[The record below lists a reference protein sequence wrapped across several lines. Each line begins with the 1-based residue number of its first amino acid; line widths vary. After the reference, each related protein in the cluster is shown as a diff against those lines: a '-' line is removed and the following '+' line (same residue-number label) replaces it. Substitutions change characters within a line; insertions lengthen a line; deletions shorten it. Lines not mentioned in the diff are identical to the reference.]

1 MWSLRTWKQTPFQ
14 AAVSVEFSG
23 GCTSTTTWIGDQV
36 ERKCA
41 GGAVI
46 RAFLIMQKVL
56 GFVCNVLQ
64 KSAQAY
70 SILTE
75 YEYEITGG
83 RKGNTV
89 TVIVSFPQDAYH
101 HLAGFQYARLE
112 KLKEQK
118 SALRHVL
125 DGQVTFDTL
134 QQSGF
139 KHWDRIQGIIK
150 LKECLEQNRFV
161 FYYRTHENPYSRIK
175 ADFLFSLE
183 DMLFFT
189 AEGKPVSLF
198 CCSDKINYLRKC
210 PKYTILRIDRICIST
225 SEKITV
231 YKRD

>member
-118 SALRHVL
+118 SALRYVL

-189 AEGKPVSLF
+189 EMPQIYNFA
-198 CCSDKINYLRKC
+198 
-210 PKYTILRIDRICIST
+210 DR
-225 SEKITV
+225 
-231 YKRD
+231 